1 MKVETYEQRVLIAE
15 EGKYLYNASAK
26 TIGTKAYL
34 GKEADA
40 SEWVEIT
47 TEEKDALEK
56 EWEEATE

>member
-1 MKVETYEQRVLIAE
+1 MKVESYEQRVLIAE

-26 TIGTKAYL
+26 SIVSKAYL

-47 TEEKDALEK
+47 SEEKEALER
-56 EWEEATE
+56 EWEETE